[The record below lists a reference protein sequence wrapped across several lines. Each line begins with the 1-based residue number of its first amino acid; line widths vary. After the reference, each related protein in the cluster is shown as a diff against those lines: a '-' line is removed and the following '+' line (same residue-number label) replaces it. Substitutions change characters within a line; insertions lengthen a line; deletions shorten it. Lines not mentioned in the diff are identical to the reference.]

1 MIRTTTELSAEELQT
16 VLSIWL
22 HANLDS
28 HGFISPT
35 YWENQVESVRKALP
49 DAVIYLAEID
59 QEIVGFAGVI
69 DQFIAGIF
77 VKREYRQ
84 QRIGTQ
90 LMKKIK
96 ETNKTLTLTVYQKNQ
111 SAIHFYLL
119 QGFTV
124 QILQKDEAVNEEE
137 LVMQWNQTT
146 DF

>member
-1 MIRTTTELSAEELQT
+1 MIRTTTKLSAKELES

-28 HGFISPT
+28 HEFIPST

-59 QEIVGFAGVI
+59 QEIIGFAGVI

-96 ETNKTLTLTVYQKNQ
+96 ETNKTLTLTVYQKINQ
-111 SAIHFYLL
+111 LFISIFHKVL
-119 QGFTV
+119 QF
-124 QILQKDEAVNEEE
+124 KHSKR
-137 LVMQWNQTT
+137 
-146 DF
+146 

>member
-1 MIRTTTELSAEELQT
+1 MIRTTTKLSAKELES

-28 HGFISPT
+28 HEFIPST

-59 QEIVGFAGVI
+59 QEIIGFAGVI

-96 ETNKTLTLTVYQKNQ
+96 ETNKN
-111 SAIHFYLL
+111 
-119 QGFTV
+119 
-124 QILQKDEAVNEEE
+124 
-137 LVMQWNQTT
+137 T
-146 DF
+146 DFDSLSKKSISYSFLSFTRFYNSNTAKR

>member
-1 MIRTTTELSAEELQT
+1 MIRTTTKLSAKELES

-28 HGFISPT
+28 HEFIPST

-59 QEIVGFAGVI
+59 QEIIGFAGVI

-111 SAIHFYLL
+111 SAIHFYHSRALRFKHSKKMK
-119 QGFTV
+119 Q
-124 QILQKDEAVNEEE
+124 
-137 LVMQWNQTT
+137 
-146 DF
+146 

>member
-1 MIRTTTELSAEELQT
+1 MIRTTTELSAEELET

-77 VKREYRQ
+77 VKKGIPATKNRYA
-84 QRIGTQ
+84 
-90 LMKKIK
+90 
-96 ETNKTLTLTVYQKNQ
+96 TNEKN
-111 SAIHFYLL
+111 
-119 QGFTV
+119 
-124 QILQKDEAVNEEE
+124 KR
-137 LVMQWNQTT
+137 NQ
-146 DF
+146 

>member
-1 MIRTTTELSAEELQT
+1 MIRTTTELSAEELET

-90 LMKKIK
+90 LMKKI
-96 ETNKTLTLTVYQKNQ
+96 NQ
-111 SAIHFYLL
+111 LFISIFYKALPL
-119 QGFTV
+119 KYCKKMKQ
-124 QILQKDEAVNEEE
+124 
-137 LVMQWNQTT
+137 
-146 DF
+146 

>member
-1 MIRTTTELSAEELQT
+1 MIRTTTKLSAKELES

-28 HGFISPT
+28 HEFIPST

-59 QEIVGFAGVI
+59 QEIIGFAGVI

-96 ETNKTLTLTVYQKNQ
+96 ETNKTLTLTVYQKINQ
-111 SAIHFYLL
+111 LFISIFHKVL
-119 QGFTV
+119 QFKHSKKMK
-124 QILQKDEAVNEEE
+124 Q
-137 LVMQWNQTT
+137 
-146 DF
+146 

>member
-1 MIRTTTELSAEELQT
+1 MIRTTTELSAEELET

-35 YWENQVESVRKALP
+35 YWESQIESVRKALP
-49 DAVIYLAEID
+49 EAVIYLAEID

-84 QRIGTQ
+84 QKIGTQ

-96 ETNKTLTLTVYQKNQ
+96 ETNKTLTLTVYQKSQ
-111 SAIHFYLL
+111 SAIHFYLS
-119 QGFTV
+119 QGFAI

-137 LVMQWNQTT
+137 LVMQWNQTN